1 MVAALLGEA
10 QPSGLDGHCLVLDF
24 PTDAEFSKKKAMG
37 NARLIEQSIK
47 ALTGHAVKLDC
58 RSNGEHAAQPVLL
71 SEEELLARLKAEFDA
86 RELFAEPSTDSPS
99 ADPAGGDPP
108 VDDAS

>member
-10 QPSGLDGHCLVLDF
+10 QPSGLDGDCLVLDF
-24 PTDAEFSKKKAMG
+24 PADAEFSKKKAMG
-37 NARLIEQSIK
+37 NARLIERSIQ

-58 RSNGEHAAQPVLL
+58 RSNGERAAQPVLL

-86 RELFAEPSTDSPS
+86 RELFAEPS
-99 ADPAGGDPP
+99 ADNGPAAGDPP
-108 VDDAS
+108 ADDPS